1 MLCIF
6 PKRFLGWWIST
17 FHIFVNKKTCK
28 LKLNSSVITFSVSY
42 RRAYRCKP
50 TLPLKMHWCVYL
62 TKCSLSKQKFNL
74 RFISAIRKVIEKYR
88 MLTLPVLCMTY
99 LIESCTHALIT
110 PSSSATNSLS
120 SLLTEYVTRRNL
132 THTKQR
138 ASFFTMYPEVNIN
151 ANSRYSRD
159 VTYRP

>member
-6 PKRFLGWWIST
+6 PKRFLGWWINT

-28 LKLNSSVITFSVSY
+28 LKLNSSDITFSVSFW
-42 RRAYRCKP
+42 RAYLCKP

-62 TKCSLSKQKFNL
+62 TKCSLFKQKFNL

-110 PSSSATNSLS
+110 PSSSATHFRISPLS
-120 SLLTEYVTRRNL
+120 TAVSVFL
-132 THTKQR
+132 
-138 ASFFTMYPEVNIN
+138 VNWVWQ
-151 ANSRYSRD
+151 S
-159 VTYRP
+159 T